1 MNELEKYKNMIDN
14 LDMTVGEKVEWIHEK
29 WLDYD
34 MTDETEE
41 QLYEWLNTRKQAYG
55 CEDENNFI
63 WRCENCK
70 ELCENRNKNLV
81 NM

>member
-14 LDMTVGEKVEWIHEK
+14 LDMTVGEKVEWVHDK

-41 QLYEWLNTRKQAYG
+41 QLYEWLNTIKQAHG
-55 CEDENNFI
+55 CKDGNEFI

-70 ELCENRNKNLV
+70 ELCKNRNKNLV